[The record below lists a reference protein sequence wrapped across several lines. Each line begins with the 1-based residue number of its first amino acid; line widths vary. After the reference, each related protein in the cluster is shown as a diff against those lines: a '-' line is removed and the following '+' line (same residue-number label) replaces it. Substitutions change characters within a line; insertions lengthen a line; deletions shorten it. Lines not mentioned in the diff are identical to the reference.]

1 MGIILSYFN
10 NKHKCIKC
18 YKKILGCEFNNLCKT
33 CYFNEFNLSYVDSL
47 VEFSYYDDYDIYY
60 GNSGIYYGNSG
71 IESLVPISL
80 EMAIL
85 APELAPELENHL
97 MMSEAALIPILRLD

>member
-47 VEFSYYDDYDIYY
+47 LEFSYYDDYD
-60 GNSGIYYGNSG
+60 IYYGNSG

-85 APELAPELENHL
+85 DPELDPELAPELENHL
-97 MMSEAALIPILRLD
+97 IMSEAALMPILRLD